1 MKSEGEDSMAK
12 VSIGNQAYIMPMA
25 TTILGS
31 RLNDRPNFMA
41 LGWLTRVNFKPPML
55 GVAVNQG
62 HASHG
67 AIVDTGEFSVN
78 FPTIEMVEI
87 TDYLGLV
94 SGKRVD
100 KSNLFNLFYGELK
113 NAPMISECPLTM
125 ECTVV
130 KTVELPTNSFF
141 ICEIVGAYSEERF
154 LTDNMPDIKKVKP
167 FLLTMPDNGYWSV
180 GELIG
185 TAWSDGKAVKKRL
198 KSEKLG

>member
-1 MKSEGEDSMAK
+1 MAK
-12 VSIGNQAYIMPMA
+12 LNIGDQAYVVPMA

-31 RLNDRPNFMA
+31 HLKGRPNFMA

-67 AIVDTGEFSVN
+67 AILETGEFSVN
-78 FPTIEMVEI
+78 FPTVEMVAI
-87 TDYLGLV
+87 TDYVGLV

-100 KSNLFNLFYGELK
+100 KSKLFKLFYGELR

-125 ECTVV
+125 ECKLV

-141 ICEIVGAYSEERF
+141 IGEIVGAYSEERF
-154 LTDNMPDIKKVKP
+154 LTEGVPDIKKINP

-185 TAWSDGKAVKKRL
+185 RAWSDGKSMRKRL
-198 KSEKLG
+198 KGQSPGRQ

>member
-1 MKSEGEDSMAK
+1 MAK
-12 VSIGNQAYIMPMA
+12 VNIGAQAYVLPMA

-31 RLNDRPNFMA
+31 HLENRPNFMA
-41 LGWLTRVNFKPPML
+41 LGWLTRVNFEPPML
-55 GVAVNQG
+55 GVAVSQG
-62 HASHG
+62 HASHK
-67 AIVDTGEFSVN
+67 AILETGEFSVN
-78 FPTIEMVEI
+78 FPTVEMVEM
-87 TDYLGLV
+87 TDYVGLV

-125 ECTVV
+125 ACKLV

-141 ICEIVGAYSEERF
+141 IGEIVGAYSEERF
-154 LTDNMPDIKKVKP
+154 LINNMPDIKKINP

-185 TAWSDGKAVKKRL
+185 RAWSDGKSMRKRL
-198 KSEKLG
+198 KEQKAEGDSH

>member
-1 MKSEGEDSMAK
+1 MAR
-12 VSIGNQAYIMPMA
+12 VNIGDQAYVLPMA

-31 RLNDRPNFMA
+31 HLEDRANFMA

-62 HASHG
+62 HASHR
-67 AIVDTGEFSVN
+67 AIVKTGEFSVN
-78 FPTIEMVEI
+78 FPTVEMVKI

-94 SGKRVD
+94 SGKRID
-100 KSNLFNLFYGELK
+100 KSNLFNIFYGELK
-113 NAPMISECPLTM
+113 KAPMISECPLTI
-125 ECTVV
+125 ECKLV

-141 ICEIVGAYSEERF
+141 IGEIVGAYSEERF
-154 LTDNMPDIKKVKP
+154 LTDGVPDIKKINP

-185 TAWSDGKAVKKRL
+185 RAWSAGKAIRKGL
-198 KSEKLG
+198 KGQTPGNE

>member
-1 MKSEGEDSMAK
+1 MAK
-12 VSIGNQAYIMPMA
+12 VNIGDQAYVLPMA

-31 RLNDRPNFMA
+31 HLEDRPNFMA
-41 LGWLTRVNFKPPML
+41 LGWLTRVNFEPPML
-55 GVAVNQG
+55 GVAVSQG
-62 HASHG
+62 HASHK
-67 AIVDTGEFSVN
+67 AILETGEFSVN
-78 FPTIEMVEI
+78 FPTVEMVEV
-87 TDYLGLV
+87 TDYVGLV

-125 ECTVV
+125 ACKLV

-141 ICEIVGAYSEERF
+141 IGEIVGAYSEERF
-154 LTDNMPDIKKVKP
+154 LTDNMPDIKKINP

-185 TAWSDGKAVKKRL
+185 RAWSDGKSMRKRL
-198 KSEKLG
+198 KEQKAEGDSH

>member
-1 MKSEGEDSMAK
+1 MAR
-12 VSIGNQAYIMPMA
+12 VNIGDQAYVLPMA

-31 RLNDRPNFMA
+31 HLEDRANFMA
-41 LGWLTRVNFKPPML
+41 LAWLTRVNFKPPML

-67 AIVDTGEFSVN
+67 AIVETGEFSVN
-78 FPTIEMVEI
+78 FPTVEMVKI

-94 SGKRVD
+94 SGKRID
-100 KSNLFNLFYGELK
+100 KSNLFNIFYGELK
-113 NAPMISECPLTM
+113 KAPMISECPLTI
-125 ECTVV
+125 ECKLV

-141 ICEIVGAYSEERF
+141 IGEIVRAYSEEQF
-154 LTDNMPDIKKVKP
+154 LTDGVPDIKKIKP

-185 TAWSDGKAVKKRL
+185 RAWRDGKSMEKGKKQEPRAH
-198 KSEKLG
+198 G

>member
-1 MKSEGEDSMAK
+1 MAR
-12 VSIGNQAYIMPMA
+12 VNIGDQAYVLPMA

-31 RLNDRPNFMA
+31 HLEDRANFMA

-67 AIVDTGEFSVN
+67 AIVETGEFSVN
-78 FPTIEMVEI
+78 FPTVEMVKI

-94 SGKRVD
+94 SGKRID
-100 KSNLFNLFYGELK
+100 KSKFFNIFYGKLK
-113 NAPMISECPLTM
+113 KAPMISECPLTI
-125 ECTVV
+125 ECKLV

-141 ICEIVGAYSEERF
+141 IGEIVGVYSEERF
-154 LTDNMPDIKKVKP
+154 LTDGVPDIKKINP

-185 TAWSDGKAVKKRL
+185 RAWSDGKSMRKGQEEQARGH
-198 KSEKLG
+198 S

>member
-1 MKSEGEDSMAK
+1 MAK
-12 VSIGNQAYIMPMA
+12 VNIGDQAYVLPMA

-31 RLNDRPNFMA
+31 LLEDRPNFMA
-41 LGWLTRVNFKPPML
+41 LGWLTRVNFEPPML
-55 GVAVNQG
+55 GVAVSQG
-62 HASHG
+62 HASHK
-67 AIVDTGEFSVN
+67 AILETGEFSVN
-78 FPTIEMVEI
+78 FPTVEMVEV
-87 TDYLGLV
+87 TDYVGLV

-125 ECTVV
+125 ACKLV

-141 ICEIVGAYSEERF
+141 IGEIMGAYSEERF
-154 LTDNMPDIKKVKP
+154 LTNNMPDIKKINP

-185 TAWSDGKAVKKRL
+185 RAWSDGKSMRKRL
-198 KSEKLG
+198 KEQLRKQK

>member
-125 ECTVV
+125 ECKVV

-141 ICEIVGAYSEERF
+141 IGEIVGAYSEERF